1 MATRGCSSQNR
12 ISSCVE
18 QASIEQPSVE
28 QPSVE
33 QWNACRSGLWFLL
46 CIFWV
51 PWFSGE
57 VEGQNLDNVRFL
69 PMGGMRGGTVSIELP
84 GKYEKWPVEFWG
96 EPGQIRWVATEV
108 PGKIS
113 ASIPADAKLGVH
125 WVRLI
130 SPDGVSALQRFV
142 VGQEPEV
149 LEVEPNDGT
158 SSSQVIEGLPVC
170 INGVLVKSGDVDHY
184 RVALMPGQLLRATL
198 DAQRVLGS
206 PMDGCLELVDER
218 GNVLAQNLDTLGLD
232 PRIEYRVERQGVYGL
247 RVYAF
252 PEAPDSTI
260 GYAGGEKYQ
269 YRLRCGVD
277 GKDDLLEGFSEGAV
291 AIQEP
296 SGRGEPSQV
305 VNSGGPEFAFWGSF
319 EAARDEDFLQ
329 WETKEAGFWRVTAKG
344 LSLGSGVEPVI
355 EILDGEGKTLGKQ
368 GESGEINDPSLVG
381 QMKQPGVYRIGVRDL
396 HGRFGPQYRY
406 RLELVREQAVVVG
419 TVANDVLVGKSDKPL
434 EIEVTLERMH
444 GCVEEATVR
453 LVGLPASLVSDPVV
467 SKMKEESEKKVVL
480 KVVGSSG
487 EPATGA
493 IQWSGP
499 VGIEIQ
505 TSGREERQTVRA
517 ATTKKPWLWLRLT
530 P

>member
-1 MATRGCSSQNR
+1 M
-12 ISSCVE
+12 SCVDRGS
-18 QASIEQPSVE
+18 ARR
-28 QPSVE
+28 
-33 QWNACRSGLWFLL
+33 CGLWFLL
-46 CIFWV
+46 CILWV
-51 PWFSGE
+51 SWWSGE
-57 VEGQNLDNVRFL
+57 VSGQNLDNVRFM

-96 EPGQIRWVATEV
+96 EPGQIRWEATEV

-130 SPDGVSALQRFV
+130 SPDGVSALQRFI
-142 VGQEPEV
+142 VGEEPEV
-149 LEVEPNDGT
+149 LEVEPNDGY
-158 SSSQVIEGLPVC
+158 SQPQVIEALPVC
-170 INGVLVKSGDVDHY
+170 INGVLSKSGDVDHY
-184 RVALMPGQLLRATL
+184 RLALMPGQVLRATL
-198 DAQRVLGS
+198 DAQRMLGS
-206 PMDGCLELVDER
+206 PMDACLELVDES
-218 GNVLAQNLDTLGLD
+218 GNVLVQNLDTLGLD
-232 PRIEYRVERQGVYGL
+232 PRIEYRVERQGMYSL
-247 RVYAF
+247 RAYAF

-269 YRLRCGVD
+269 YRLRCAVD
-277 GKDDLLEGFSEGAV
+277 GKDDLLDGFAGGAV

-305 VNSGGPEFAFWGSF
+305 VNSGGAEFAFWGSF

-329 WETKEAGFWRVTAKG
+329 WETKEAGLWKVMAKG
-344 LSLGSGVEPVI
+344 LSLGSAVEPVV
-355 EILDGEGKTLGKQ
+355 EILDGEGKVLVKQ

-406 RLELVREQAVVVG
+406 RLELVREQAVVLG
-419 TVANDVLVGKSDKPL
+419 TVANDVLVGKSDKPF

-444 GCVEEATVR
+444 GCSEEATVR
-453 LVGLPASLVSDPVV
+453 LVGLPATLVSEPVV

-480 KVVGSSG
+480 KVVGSSA
-487 EPATGA
+487 EPANGVV
-493 IQWSGP
+493 QWSGP

-505 TSGREERQTVRA
+505 TSGREEKQAVRA
-517 ATTKKPWLWLRLT
+517 ATTKQPWMWLRLA